1 MSPFNLK
8 PIHYGK
14 SRIIYPR
21 LAFPGAENYLVLLL
35 VAETLS
41 EFDNMTLEY
50 HCLLKLLPRS
60 DFTRPS
66 VLLQVAALR
75 TQRCVLS
82 DQKSDLDKAITHLT
96 EAVLLLSTQRIVYA
110 LFHLATILRSRFECA
125 NQPDD
130 LKSSIK
136 YLRFLRIKFH
146 SLEAFDIPPASGDLP
161 SKLFHALAHN
171 LALTPGEM
179 VHDLEE
185 MVSLIPEFI
194 TADILTLH
202 RKLAISAFSGA
213 VTILKTE
220 MYRQADT
227 QRVFNR
233 AIEVLRDAAALNP
246 DPEISYALAWCLAVR
261 FETTRMMNDCE
272 EAITNFDSV
281 VATCSPGNNLTVIE
295 RNAMKLIPVLLISRG
310 NLSPTPENLEDAIHR
325 LRTFVP
331 YSLSWDDEDRT
342 ELINAIDA
350 FTHQRFKYFGVTG
363 DTGGKLPDP
372 NLNIRPVSYFVL
384 PDGQTSSQNQEK
396 LYRLSDF
403 ALAIMNGEKTDVEA
417 AVKASRKL
425 ISLQQS
431 SDQWSPSSD
440 FALAFAGILLRAY
453 LRTKILDYLN
463 EAITTYH
470 DLHKISAA
478 PKLTHFDVGCELH
491 HSLFERFRLLHLPQ
505 DIEESTQLS
514 SELANDGSGEV
525 FTRFEMSCF
534 WATATRVNMYP
545 SASIAY
551 ETAMSLLQETLIFC
565 PTLQTQ
571 HHRLTLTSKDGGRL
585 PSDYASYQIENG
597 QVKQAIETLER
608 GRSLIWS
615 EMRGLR
621 TSADQLRAAD
631 PALAD
636 KFVDINQR
644 LELVTMSVAQSDDGE
659 RGHSQT
665 GTGRRDPSIGHLVFT
680 QRRLLEERNSLIS
693 HIQSLPGFED
703 FLKSLSFDVL
713 NSAAACGPVIFFNL
727 ARPGFASFIILL
739 IKDSPPSIISTH
751 SSFHDRAIQLETE
764 LLSAKKEKGLDSN
777 DYGLALASVLSGLYE
792 LVGKPV
798 IDRLRKLKVPE
809 KSRVWWCPTDI
820 FCSLPLHAMGPIPS
834 DDGKELYFSD
844 LYIPSYTPSL
854 SALIESRK
862 RGSSSDASDHLK
874 PPSILL
880 VAQPDTLPGAFS
892 EINAIQTTKTPVTT
906 LISAMATPKAVIE
919 GLKVH
924 RFAHFVCHGLL
935 ETGKPFDAS
944 LELHKDNLTLLEI
957 VRSQLPAAEFAF
969 LAACHTAE
977 LTEGS
982 VPDESLHLAAAMQ
995 YCGFRSVVG
1004 TMWAMADTD
1013 GADLS
1018 KYFYKAIFADK
1029 ADQNGVPYHERTAFA
1044 LQIAVKKL
1052 RRKRGVTLER
1062 WVNFVHYGA

>member
-1 MSPFNLK
+1 MAASNLK
-8 PIHYGK
+8 PVHYGK
-14 SRIIYPR
+14 SRIHIR
-21 LAFPGAENYLVLLL
+21 LAFPEAENYFVLLI
-35 VAETLS
+35 VADTLP
-41 EFDNMTLEY
+41 EFDKMTEEMTLGY
-50 HCLLKLLPRS
+50 HLLLKWLPRS
-60 DFTRPS
+60 DFIRPDI
-66 VLLQVAALR
+66 LLQVAALR

-82 DQKSDLDKAITHLT
+82 DQKSDLDEAITHLT
-96 EAVLLLSTQRIVYA
+96 EAVLLLPTQRIVFA

-130 LKSSIK
+130 LKSAII
-136 YLRFLRIKFH
+136 YLRFLRINFR
-146 SLEAFDIPPASGDLP
+146 SLEAFNISPASGDLP
-161 SKLFHALAHN
+161 SKLFHALALN
-171 LALTPGEM
+171 LVLTPGEM
-179 VHDLEE
+179 VQDLEE
-185 MVSLIPEFI
+185 MIALIPEFI
-194 TADILTLH
+194 TADISTLH
-202 RKLAISAFSGA
+202 RKHAIEAFGGA

-220 MYRQADT
+220 MYREGDT

-233 AIEVLRDAAALNP
+233 AIEVLREAAVLKP
-246 DPEISYALAWCLAVR
+246 DLETSYALAMCLSVR
-261 FETTRMMNDCE
+261 FETTRVMNDCE
-272 EAITNFDSV
+272 EAITHFDRI
-281 VATCSPGNNLTVIE
+281 VATCSPGKDLTVME
-295 RNAMKLIPVLLISRG
+295 RNSIKQIPGLLVSRG
-310 NLSPTPENLEDAIHR
+310 NLSSTPENLEDTIRR
-325 LRTFVP
+325 LRTFVS
-331 YSLSWDDEDRT
+331 YSLGDEDRT
-342 ELINAIDA
+342 ELINIIDA

-363 DTGGKLPDP
+363 NSGGRPPDP
-372 NLNIRPVSYFVL
+372 NLKIRTTFYLEL
-384 PDGQTSSQNQEK
+384 PDGSPSQEN
-396 LYRLSDF
+396 LYRLGDF
-403 ALAIMNGEKTDVEA
+403 TLAIINGETTDVDATVE
-417 AVKASRKL
+417 ASRKL
-425 ISLQQS
+425 VPLQQF
-431 SDQWSPSSD
+431 SDQWLPSFD
-440 FALAFAGILLRAY
+440 FAIAFADILLHAY
-453 LRTKILDYLN
+453 RRTKRLDYLN
-463 EAITTYH
+463 EAITMYH
-470 DLHKISAA
+470 DLHKISTA

-491 HSLFERFRLLHLPQ
+491 DALFARFQLLHLSR
-505 DIEESTQLS
+505 DIEEFTQLS

-534 WATATRVNMYP
+534 WATAARVNIHP

-551 ETAMSLLQETLIFC
+551 ETAMSLLQETLVFC

-597 QVKQAIETLER
+597 QIKQAMETLER

-621 TSADQLRAAD
+621 TSTDQLRAAN

-636 KFVDINQR
+636 KLVDINQR
-644 LELVTMSVAQSDDGE
+644 LELVAMSVAQSDDGE
-659 RGHSQT
+659 IGHSEA
-665 GTGRRDPSIGHLVFT
+665 GTGRRDPSIGHLVLT

-693 HIQSLPGFED
+693 HIQSLPGFEG
-703 FLKSLSFDVL
+703 FLKPLSFDVL
-713 NSAAACGPVIFFNL
+713 NLAAACGPVIIFNL
-727 ARPGFASFIILL
+727 ARPGFPSFIILL
-739 IKDSPPSIISTH
+739 LKDSPPSIISTH
-751 SSFHDRAIQLETE
+751 SNFHDRAIQLETE
-764 LLSAKKEKGLDSN
+764 LLSVRKEKGLDSN
-777 DYGLALASVLSGLYE
+777 GYGLALASVLSGLYE

-798 IDRLRKLKVPE
+798 IERLRKLKVPE

-844 LYIPSYTPSL
+844 LYIPSYTSSL

-862 RGSSSDASDHLK
+862 RGSSSDAPDHLK
-874 PPSILL
+874 PSILL
-880 VAQPDTLPGAFS
+880 VAQPDTLPGAFG
-892 EINAIQTTKTPVTT
+892 EINAIQTTKTQVTT
-906 LISAMATPKAVIE
+906 LISAMATPQAVIE
-919 GLKVH
+919 GLKDH

-982 VPDESLHLAAAMQ
+982 VADEGLHLTAAMQ

-1018 KYFYKAIFADK
+1018 NHFYKTIFSDNLK
-1029 ADQNGVPYHERTAFA
+1029 ASQSGVPYHERTAGA
-1044 LQIAVKKL
+1044 LQTAVNKL